1 MKTFETEEQYLEE
14 LTQYIRKEL
23 FPHEQKELDEGLALL
38 KISFIEYFYLGEPLF
53 NGDEFPFLTSNE
65 LPEKFSKLKL
75 KKNVFQLTE
84 EEEEVFEKFSN
95 LTMKF
100 PKIIQDFISKNFS
113 SGLAIEYSKNVLQCT
128 EILYDR
134 FEEDLDADKVEK
146 HIVKRKR
153 QIADLEELNR
163 KEKNKEKKL
172 IWNNIYDLSKFSIEL
187 KEKEIIS
194 NHIEFVNI
202 FANQSSCILRKEK
215 VDFFVVLMYE
225 LIKKKP
231 SVILTGKDSS
241 RGVLTIIDTLFRD
254 ETTIITKTISFTK
267 RHNRICL
274 NGPNYDKIK
283 EKVDLFLKNH
293 LHKV

>member
-14 LTQYIRKEL
+14 LTQYIRKALFHYEL
-23 FPHEQKELDEGLALL
+23 KSLDDGLALL
-38 KISFIEYFYLGEPLF
+38 NMTLIELFHKGDYLF
-53 NGDEFPFLTSNE
+53 DEEGPILKSSE
-65 LPEKFSKLKL
+65 LPRIFNNSGLSEKVFSLNEQEK
-75 KKNVFQLTE
+75 V
-84 EEEEVFEKFSN
+84 VFENFGELIS
-95 LTMKF
+95 LKF
-100 PKIIQDFISKNFS
+100 PKIIQDFVAENISTDIALEFSKNT
-113 SGLAIEYSKNVLQCT
+113 LRNTEVLY
-128 EILYDR
+128 ERI
-134 FEEDLDADKVEK
+134 EEDFDDDKIEK
-146 HIVKRKR
+146 YIVKRKR
-153 QIADLEELNR
+153 QIENLEELKR

-172 IWNNIYDLSKFSIEL
+172 VWNDIYDLSKFSIEL

-202 FANQSSCILRKEK
+202 FANQSSCTLRKEK

-241 RGVLTIIDTLFRD
+241 RGILTIIDTLFRY

-293 LHKV
+293 LHKM